1 VSEEQ
6 LVISILERVELQ
18 TTRILDRVSGCEV
31 EIAGQRIETAALKEQ
46 VKVANGRTGTNESAI
61 KQIHARHLALD
72 NVAKGRKEQRMEYIA
87 AVGSLR
93 AWAKAFWPLV
103 AGAAM
108 GGAGVIGLIWGWT
121 H

>member
-1 VSEEQ
+1 MSEEQ

-31 EIAGQRIETAALKEQ
+31 QIEGNRLETAALKEQ
-46 VKVANGRTGTNESAI
+46 VAKANGRTGTNESAI
-61 KQIHARHLALD
+61 RQIHERHMAQD
-72 NVAKGRKEQRMEYIA
+72 NVAKGRKEQRMEYVA
-87 AVGSLR
+87 AIGSLR
-93 AWAKAFWPLV
+93 AWVNDFWPLV
-103 AGAAM
+103 VGAAV

>member
-1 VSEEQ
+1 MNGDE

-18 TTRILDRVSGCEV
+18 TGRILDRVSGCEV
-31 EIAGQRIETAALKEQ
+31 QIEGNRLETAALKEQ
-46 VKVANGRTGTNESAI
+46 VEKANGRTGTNESAI
-61 KQIHARHLALD
+61 KQIHERHLALD
-72 NVAKGRKEQRMEYIA
+72 NIAKGRKEQRLEYA
-87 AVGSLR
+87 AAIGSLR

-108 GGAGVIGLIWGWT
+108 GGAGVVGLVWGWT